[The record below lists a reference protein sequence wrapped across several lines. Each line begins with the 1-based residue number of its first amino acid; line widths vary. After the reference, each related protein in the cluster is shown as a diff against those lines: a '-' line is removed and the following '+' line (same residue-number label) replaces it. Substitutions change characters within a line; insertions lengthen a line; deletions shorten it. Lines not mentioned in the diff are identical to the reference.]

1 MAELLRRPMDRGM
14 DGLPPPPTQT
24 ARPEAPPSQ
33 NVHGDGQSSLG
44 KGREILRLL
53 AEWATT
59 EPELATALSA
69 IAGRITDLV
78 AERAQSE
85 EPEPLDDEEPP
96 PPPPMMR
103 PPMRSPAFGA
113 PGSGPP
119 GLPRR

>member
-1 MAELLRRPMDRGM
+1 MAELLRRPMDRGL
-14 DGLPPPPTQT
+14 DQLPPPPTQT

-33 NVHGDGQSSLG
+33 QAQPAASPTAHG
-44 KGREILRLL
+44 KVILR
-53 AEWATT
+53 
-59 EPELATALSA
+59 ELAQWGTEQPQLAQALSL
-69 IAGRITDLV
+69 IAGRVTDLV
-78 AERAQSE
+78 AEHAQSE
-85 EPEPLDDEEPP
+85 EPEPLDDEEPS